1 MFVEIIFSLF
11 FYLIFSCIMFSTY
24 DVFLFPLLVLL
35 NMLYFKD
42 FLDLLIYSIF
52 VIVFMLYIQINF

>member
-1 MFVEIIFSLF
+1 
-11 FYLIFSCIMFSTY
+11 MFSTY